1 MNLKIDNKDY
11 DSEKL
16 SDKGK
21 IYLGRLQNIQARQQ
35 QITLEIA
42 DLDILQKH
50 YSKLLKEELQALR
63 DLPSGLST
71 VEDVEAVTW
80 PTKP

>member
-1 MNLKIDNKDY
+1 MNFKFDDKDY

-35 QITLEIA
+35 QLTLEIV
-42 DLDILQKH
+42 DINILQKH
-50 YSKLLKEELQALR
+50 YSELLKKELPKEE
-63 DLPSGLST
+63 
-71 VEDVEAVTW
+71 VK
-80 PTKP
+80 TKFPKP

>member
-1 MNLKIDNKDY
+1 MNFKFDDKDY

-35 QITLEIA
+35 QLTLENA
-42 DLDILQKH
+42 DISVLQKH
-50 YSKLLKEELQALR
+50 YSELLKEEL
-63 DLPSGLST
+63 PKEEVKEVKSN
-71 VEDVEAVTW
+71 
-80 PTKP
+80 KK

>member
-21 IYLGRLQNIQARQQ
+21 IYLGKLQNLQSKLQ
-35 QITLEIA
+35 QINLEII
-42 DLDILQKH
+42 DLNILQKN
-50 YSKLLKEELQALR
+50 YSELLKKELPKEEVKEVKS
-63 DLPSGLST
+63 D
-71 VEDVEAVTW
+71 
-80 PTKP
+80 KK